1 MPTPQVEEL
10 QRMWKTKIQPIKFQ
24 DPFRSEL
31 IKLVDT
37 LVKNNQEDQIIL
49 DNLAKEVKIWSS

>member
-24 DPFRSEL
+24 DPFCSEL